1 MTKRLVCFHLYNDY
15 SGSPKVLAPVL
26 LELAARG
33 WLVDLYTSRGG
44 VLDALSECGVRL
56 HHYPYRYSDNAV
68 VTLLRYVLV
77 QLWTFLLAWRY
88 LFCRDVVF
96 YINTLLPAGPALAG
110 RMMGKRV
117 VYHYHENAFVKGG
130 FYRMLSRVM
139 QRLAHRI
146 ICVSRYQCGF
156 LQRQEKCTVV
166 PNALP
171 VEFVR
176 YFEGQPPRSKAEGD
190 VLMVGS
196 LKVYKGTCEFV
207 QLARMLPELCFVLV
221 INDEQSAIDTFWQEQ
236 EMELP
241 PNLTVYPRQAD
252 VKPFYERAAVV
263 LNLSN
268 PRLFIETFGMTALEA
283 MTAGLPVIVPPVG
296 GIAEIVEPGVIG
308 YHADVEQLDTI
319 AAHLRNLFEE
329 GAAYARMSA
338 AAKGAAA
345 QYSLQRQVDKVETIL
360 KNEE

>member
-1 MTKRLVCFHLYNDY
+1 MTKRVVCFHLYNDY

-26 LELAARG
+26 RELAARG
-33 WLVDLYTSRGG
+33 WQVDLYTSRGG
-44 VLDALSECGVRL
+44 VLDALADAGVFL

-110 RMMGKRV
+110 RLMGKRV

-146 ICVSRYQCGF
+146 ICVSRYQCSF
-156 LQRQEKCTVV
+156 LLRQEKCTVV

-176 YFEGQPPRSKAEGD
+176 HFEGQPPRSKAEGD

-207 QLARMLPELCFVLV
+207 QLAGMLPELRFVLV
-221 INDEQSAIDTFWQEQ
+221 INDEQEAIDAFWQEQ
-236 EMELP
+236 GLELP

-268 PRLFIETFGMTALEA
+268 SRLVIETFGMTALEA

-296 GIAEIVEPGVIG
+296 GIAEMVEPGVTG
-308 YHADVEQLDTI
+308 YHADVEQLGDI
-319 AAHLRNLFEE
+319 AAHIRRLFNDAELY
-329 GAAYARMSA
+329 AAMAK
-338 AAKGAAA
+338 AAKQAAD
-345 QYSLQRQVDKVETIL
+345 QYNLNKQVSDIELLLQK
-360 KNEE
+360 KS

>member
-1 MTKRLVCFHLYNDY
+1 MTKRLVCCHLYNDF

-26 LELAARG
+26 RELAARG
-33 WLVDLYTSRGG
+33 WEIDLYTSRGG
-44 VLDALSECGVRL
+44 VLDSLSDCGVRL
-56 HHYPYRYSDNAV
+56 HHYPYCYSDNAV

-88 LFCRDVVF
+88 LFCRGTVF

-110 RMMGKRV
+110 RLMGKRV

-139 QRLAHRI
+139 QQLAHRI
-146 ICVSRYQCGF
+146 ICVSGYQCGF
-156 LQRQEKCTVV
+156 LQRQEKCTAV

-171 VEFVR
+171 AEFVEH
-176 YFEGQPPRSKAEGD
+176 FAQTPPCSRADGA

-207 QLARMLPELCFVLV
+207 QLAGMLPEQRFVLV
-221 INDEQSAIDTFWQEQ
+221 INDELPAIDAFWREQ
-236 EMELP
+236 GIELP
-241 PNLTVYPRQAD
+241 SNLTVYPRQAD
-252 VKPFYERAAVV
+252 VKPFYEQAAVV

-296 GIAEIVEPGVIG
+296 GIAEMVEHGITG
-308 YHADVEQLDTI
+308 YHADVEILESI
-319 AAHLRNLFEE
+319 ANHIRTLFEDD
-329 GAAYARMSA
+329 AAYARMSA
-338 AAKGAAA
+338 AAKAGAEQYNLKA
-345 QYSLQRQVDKVETIL
+345 QVEKIENFLQNKA
-360 KNEE
+360 

>member
-1 MTKRLVCFHLYNDY
+1 MTKRVVCFHLYNDY

-26 LELAARG
+26 RELAARG
-33 WLVDLYTSRGG
+33 WRIDLYTSRGG
-44 VLDALSECGVRL
+44 VLDALADAGVCL

-110 RMMGKRV
+110 RLMGKRV

-146 ICVSRYQCGF
+146 ICVSRYQCSF
-156 LQRQEKCTVV
+156 LLRQEKCTVV

-176 YFEGQPPRSKAEGD
+176 HFEGRPPRSKAEGD

-207 QLARMLPELCFVLV
+207 QLAGMLPELRFVLV
-221 INDEQSAIDTFWQEQ
+221 INDEQEAIDAFWQEQ
-236 EMELP
+236 GMELP

-296 GIAEIVEPGVIG
+296 GIAEIVEPGVTG
-308 YHADVEQLDTI
+308 YHADVMELNAI
-319 AAHLRNLFEE
+319 AAYIQILQENENL
-329 GAAYARMSA
+329 YANMSA
-338 AAKGAAA
+338 KCKVASFM
-345 QYSLQRQVDKVETIL
+345 YTLDDSVSLIMTIFG
-360 KNEE
+360 